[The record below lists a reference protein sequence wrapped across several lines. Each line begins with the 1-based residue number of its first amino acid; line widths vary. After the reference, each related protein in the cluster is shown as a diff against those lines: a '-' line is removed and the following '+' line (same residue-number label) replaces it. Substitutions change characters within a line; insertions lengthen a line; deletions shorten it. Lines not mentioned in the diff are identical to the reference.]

1 MEIIRTIENI
11 NNKFYKEN
19 YYYLYLMSIY
29 HLLVIGF
36 MLLIPDIPVEV
47 FYKLTFT
54 PQATNDIISMIST
67 GSLNSITWTLLLLS
81 AILILDLIFL
91 YIIIDEFA
99 PKFITMKNFA
109 YIEGSILILSFLF
122 PYLRD
127 VFIYLSINTLI
138 ITCFYKIIKYEKAF
152 TGIGFMKY
160 IMITVCY
167 IYIIKLTSYPIIL
180 FIRGVYT

>member
-1 MEIIRTIENI
+1 MEIIKSIEII

-19 YYYLYLMSIY
+19 YYYLYIMSIY

-36 MLLIPDIPVEV
+36 SLLIPDIPVNV
-47 FYKLTFT
+47 FYKLTFA
-54 PQATNDIISMIST
+54 PQATNDIISNLST
-67 GSLNSITWTLLLLS
+67 GSLTGIIWTFLLLS
-81 AILILDLIFL
+81 AIFILDLIFL

-99 PKFITMKNFA
+99 PKFITMRNFA
-109 YIEGSILILSFLF
+109 YIEGSILILSFIF

-138 ITCFYKIIKYEKAF
+138 ITGFYKLIKYEKVF
-152 TGIGFMKY
+152 TGLGFMKY

-167 IYIIKLTSYPIIL
+167 IYIIKLFAYPIVLLLRGL
-180 FIRGVYT
+180 FI